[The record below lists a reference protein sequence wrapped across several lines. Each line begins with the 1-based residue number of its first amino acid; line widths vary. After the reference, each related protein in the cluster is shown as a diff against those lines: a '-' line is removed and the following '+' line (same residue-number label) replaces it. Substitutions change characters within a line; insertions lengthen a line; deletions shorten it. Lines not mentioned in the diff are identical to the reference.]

1 MTPPEPEPS
10 TSTAPAE
17 DEAFAALADDA
28 GRRVVPCGL
37 RAMPRAPE
45 ARRKIRRRGCVR
57 GTAAELQ
64 PAVPDWVRGWALA
77 AKSATR
83 CAAANVVGHKIAA
96 AHMSAARPPVKR
108 MNEEEEEE

>member
-1 MTPPEPEPS
+1 
-10 TSTAPAE
+10 
-17 DEAFAALADDA
+17 
-28 GRRVVPCGL
+28 
-37 RAMPRAPE
+37 
-45 ARRKIRRRGCVR
+45 
-57 GTAAELQ
+57 
-64 PAVPDWVRGWALA
+64 VPDWVRGWALA